1 MENSKIDALLRIS
14 DLIGNYLKGNLSEAD
29 SAELFS
35 WVDASEANSALF
47 DKLLNEQELENLH
60 AQYTSFDTES
70 ALLNVKAQ
78 LQPAPVKV
86 HNRSRTWLWA
96 AAASVI
102 LCLAIGIPAYLHY
115 AQKQQQ
121 EVAAVKQT
129 IQIIPGGN
137 KAVLTLANGKQVVLN
152 GAANGNIASQA
163 NTAVKKLADG
173 LVAYNSGANANNQA
187 AITTYNTMSTPRGG
201 QYHIILADGTNVWLN
216 AASSI
221 KFPVAF
227 NGSERRVQ
235 VNGEA
240 YFEVAHDKT
249 KPFRVES
256 NGQTIEVLGTHFN
269 VNAYADEN
277 EVKTTLLEGSVKVKV
292 GDKSYTLKPG
302 EQSRFKN
309 GVVNITDGDTDEA
322 TAWKKGVFHFN
333 DASIES
339 VMRQLSRWYDVD
351 VRYEG
356 KLKERTFSGEI
367 SMNVNASQILDA
379 MSFKKIHYT
388 IEGKTIIVRP

>member
-1 MENSKIDALLRIS
+1 MENSKIDTLLRIS
-14 DLIGNYLKGNLSEAD
+14 DLISSYLKGNLSEAD

-35 WVDASEANSALF
+35 WVNASEANNALF
-47 DKLLNEQELENLH
+47 DKMLNEKELENLH
-60 AQYTSFDTES
+60 AEYSSFDTAN
-70 ALLNVKAQ
+70 ALMNVKAR
-78 LQPAPVKV
+78 LQPTPIKV
-86 HNRSRTWLWA
+86 RKLNRSWLWA

-102 LCLAIGIPAYLHY
+102 LCLSIGIPAYLHY
-115 AQKQQQ
+115 TNPKQQQ
-121 EVAAVKQT
+121 VAVVQKNAP
-129 IQIIPGGN
+129 IIPGGN
-137 KAVLTLANGKQVVLN
+137 KATLTLANGKQVVLN
-152 GAANGNIASQA
+152 GAANGNIAKQA
-163 NTAVKKLADG
+163 NIAVKKLADG
-173 LVAYNSGANANNQA
+173 LVAYNGAATTNTQA

-201 QYHIILADGTNVWLN
+201 QYHVILADGTNVWLN

-227 NGSERRVQ
+227 NGNERRVQ
-235 VNGEA
+235 VIGEA

-292 GDKSYTLKPG
+292 GDKSYMLKPG
-302 EQSRFKN
+302 EQSQLKN
-309 GVVNITDGDTDEA
+309 GVVNITDGDTEEA
-322 TAWKKGVFHFN
+322 TAWKNGIFHFN
-333 DASIES
+333 DASIAS
-339 VMRQLSRWYDVD
+339 VMRQLSRWYNVD
-351 VRYEG
+351 VKYEG
-356 KLKERTFSGEI
+356 KIKERTFSGEI
-367 SMNVNASQILDA
+367 SMSVNASQILDA

>member
-14 DLIGNYLKGNLSEAD
+14 DLVSSYLKGNLSEAE

-35 WVDASEANSALF
+35 WVEASEANSALF
-47 DKLLNEQELENLH
+47 DKLLSEKELESLH
-60 AQYTSFDTES
+60 NQYASFDTES
-70 ALLNVKAQ
+70 ALVSIKAR
-78 LQPAPVKV
+78 LQPVEIKV
-86 HNRSRTWLWA
+86 RKLNITKLLSV
-96 AAASVI
+96 AASVI
-102 LCLAIGIPAYLHY
+102 LCLAIAIPAYLHY
-115 AQKQQQ
+115 THPKQQ
-121 EVAAVKQT
+121 VAVVQKN

-137 KAVLTLANGKQVVLN
+137 KAILTLANGKQVVLN

-163 NTAVKKLADG
+163 NISVKKLADG
-173 LVAYNSGANANNQA
+173 LVAYNDGPNANDQQSV
-187 AITTYNTMSTPRGG
+187 TTYNTMSTPRGG
-201 QYHIILADGTNVWLN
+201 QYHVILADGTNVWLN

-227 NGSERRVQ
+227 NGNERRVQ
-235 VNGEA
+235 ITGEA

-256 NGQTIEVLGTHFN
+256 NGQTVEVLGTHFN

-277 EVKTTLLEGSVKVKV
+277 EVKTTLLEGSVKVTA
-292 GDKSYTLKPG
+292 GDKSYLLKPG
-302 EQSRFKN
+302 EQSQLKN

-322 TAWKKGVFHFN
+322 TAWKNGIFHFN

-339 VMRQLSRWYDVD
+339 VMRQLSRWYNVD
-351 VRYEG
+351 VKYEG
-356 KLKERTFSGEI
+356 KIKERTFSGEI

-379 MSFKKIHYT
+379 MSFKKIHYS